1 MFKLSPPPHRVKE
14 PVTDVKTFLKTL
26 HCEELEFVITFATKR
41 SKGESV
47 NFGFLKK
54 ASAVE
59 RTCISLWDS
68 RTRVDLSGTFHIQED
83 ERSIDPEQPRHG
95 AKERKQYGKNKA
107 KPVPRLKSI
116 DELVDFFDKHDMGDY
131 WDSLPKAEFEVN
143 IKTRKHLV
151 AIDEKIIPRINQIEK
166 SKRVTSAK
174 LINAWLREKI
184 ATSKRA

>member
-1 MFKLSPPPHRVKE
+1 M
-14 PVTDVKTFLKTL
+14 
-26 HCEELEFVITFATKR
+26 A
-41 SKGESV
+41 
-47 NFGFLKK
+47 
-54 ASAVE
+54 
-59 RTCISLWDS
+59 
-68 RTRVDLSGTFHIQED
+68 
-83 ERSIDPEQPRHG
+83 
-95 AKERKQYGKNKA
+95 KNKA

-151 AIDEKIIPRINQIEK
+151 AIDEKIIPRINQIAK

-184 ATSKRA
+184 ASSKRA